1 MIEQVDFEVASLS
14 EALMQ
19 ALPEEVN
26 QDCALEA
33 LSRVTVGV
41 ILCAS
46 PEEYQA
52 LADRTQKLVREL
64 IAQQLN

>member
-1 MIEQVDFEVASLS
+1 MIEQVDSEVASLS

-19 ALPEEVN
+19 ALPDEVN

-33 LSRVTVGV
+33 LSRVAVGV
-41 ILCAS
+41 ILCAE
-46 PEEYQA
+46 PREYAA
-52 LADRTQKLVREL
+52 LADRAHKLMRKL